1 MVTLLTLAVALA
13 RPSRAVVGFYAVS
26 FSFPIHYFNDGTAW
40 AQRSEP
46 KFGNQVIAP
55 VEIRF
60 NLTWIV
66 SKMAVGFCQIFF
78 KSVKTYLLF
87 K

>member
-26 FSFPIHYFNDGTAW
+26 FSFPIHYFNDGNAC

-46 KFGNQVIAP
+46 KFGN
-55 VEIRF
+55 
-60 NLTWIV
+60 
-66 SKMAVGFCQIFF
+66 
-78 KSVKTYLLF
+78 
-87 K
+87 